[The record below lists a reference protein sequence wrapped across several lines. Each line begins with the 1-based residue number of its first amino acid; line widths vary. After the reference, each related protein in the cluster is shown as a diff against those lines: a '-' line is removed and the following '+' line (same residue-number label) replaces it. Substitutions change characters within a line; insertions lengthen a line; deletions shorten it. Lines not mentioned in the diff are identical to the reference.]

1 MAARSRLKK
10 LMIIHTFVQRRRVK
24 KNRRVRETQKIKKN
38 NTNKE
43 FSTHF
48 LSSLRFKCLHSHNSV
63 VEKLREFH
71 YKFIVCWYFYKCMHT
86 KSLFYAARSYTNYEK
101 WERMPWERSFLVQI
115 INCLRDARESN
126 HIHQ

>member
-1 MAARSRLKK
+1 MITTESTNYFSTKRSRTTNLPHGSAIATKEVNNYPHICSEKK
-10 LMIIHTFVQRRRVK
+10 KK

-63 VEKLREFH
+63 VE
-71 YKFIVCWYFYKCMHT
+71 
-86 KSLFYAARSYTNYEK
+86 
-101 WERMPWERSFLVQI
+101 
-115 INCLRDARESN
+115 
-126 HIHQ
+126 